1 MTLVVTMTFDDEDPD
16 LHAHFAQHAH
26 NLEDDE
32 PGEWVRV
39 LRVLGDSL
47 RDYAE
52 RVDVVAAKVGDRLE
66 HEAAA
71 RAQLGRD
78 RHPESTW

>member
-1 MTLVVTMTFDDEDPD
+1 MALVATMTWDDEDPD
-16 LHAHFAQHAH
+16 IHAHFLQHAH
-26 NLEDDE
+26 QLEDNE
-32 PGEWVRV
+32 PGEFIRV
-39 LRVLGDSL
+39 LRVFADSL

-52 RVDVVAAKVGDRLE
+52 RVDEVAAKVGDRLE

-78 RHPESTW
+78 QAPQW